1 MSVPY
6 TTEQTGSITEQYLD
20 GVSLELIA
28 EAFGRTVPMIR
39 SKLVAEKVY
48 VKITKA
54 ATTKSGAPVVRKA
67 DIVSEITE
75 LTGIDTLESFEKA
88 TKSDL
93 QSLLTF
99 LQN

>member
-6 TTEQTGSITEQYLD
+6 TSEQTGSITEQYLD

-28 EAFGRTVPMIR
+28 
-39 SKLVAEKVY
+39 

-54 ATTKSGAPVVRKA
+54 ATTKSGTPVVRKA
-67 DIVSEITE
+67 DLVSEITE
-75 LTGIDTLESFEKA
+75 LTGIDSLASFDKA